1 MMSMCCTCIAGDSG
15 VVAGGGLAE
24 ADGEGE
30 GEETVSASSVSSS
43 PTTSCSS
50 A

>member
-30 GEETVSASSVSSS
+30 ETVSASSASSS